1 MKNYQTL
8 WIQIQ
13 GETGRQTWWETREQ
27 RRGWGQSRVPLGGY
41 RDLDGSHEEVET
53 IGTSGSA
60 WNKNETKD
68 QHVLTFIIA
77 KSMLHTYQK
86 QRKIFVN
93 WCLDKIVWKQEI
105 LGSHL
110 KDTGWVTCEPTTGSF
125 AGSFE
130 PHLNTIEVFLFMVSV
145 VSPEVFWFENSAYKM
160 MYSFPRLSFPIFE
173 NSI

>member
-60 WNKNETKD
+60 WNKNKR
-68 QHVLTFIIA
+68 L
-77 KSMLHTYQK
+77 
-86 QRKIFVN
+86 KIN
-93 WCLDKIVWKQEI
+93 
-105 LGSHL
+105 
-110 KDTGWVTCEPTTGSF
+110 
-125 AGSFE
+125 
-130 PHLNTIEVFLFMVSV
+130 M
-145 VSPEVFWFENSAYKM
+145 FWRS
-160 MYSFPRLSFPIFE
+160 
-173 NSI
+173 